1 MKLEN
6 VKKVEEIKSAEI
18 LNFYL
23 EKGWNL
29 IATEKRIYGGSEAYE
44 QRIYFIVAWSK
55 DETPM
60 YPEYRN
66 EDDLFYAKNPHLNY
80 RTNELSNEEL
90 N

>member
-44 QRIYFIVAWSK
+44 
-55 DETPM
+55 
-60 YPEYRN
+60 
-66 EDDLFYAKNPHLNY
+66 
-80 RTNELSNEEL
+80 
-90 N
+90 